1 MNDIALRIEQ
11 LIKKLEMSNAEFARR
26 IGVTRSSVSLWISG
40 QNIPSETTLREICR
54 QFNVDYNWLKF
65 GQSEMFLKTAES
77 FSKAMQSKFELS
89 DTETLFI
96 STFLESDK
104 QTRNALI
111 SFTQQFLNKLQK
123 QG

>member
-11 LIKKLEMSNAEFARR
+11 LVKKLEMSNAEFARR

-40 QNIPSETTLREICR
+40 QNIPSETSLREICR
-54 QFNVDYNWLKF
+54 QFNVDYNWIKF

>member
-1 MNDIALRIEQ
+1 MNDISSRIEQ
-11 LIKKLEMSNAEFARR
+11 LIKKLDISNAEFARR
-26 IGVTRSSVSLWISG
+26 IGVTRSSVSLWING
-40 QNIPSETTLREICR
+40 PNVPSETTLREICR

-65 GQSEMFLKTAES
+65 GESEMFLKTPTS
-77 FSKAMQSKFELS
+77 FSKAMQLKFELS
-89 DTETLFI
+89 DTEALFI

-111 SFTQQFLNKLQK
+111 SFTQNFLHNLQK

>member
-11 LIKKLEMSNAEFARR
+11 LIKRLEMSNAEFARR

-40 QNIPSETTLREICR
+40 QIIPSETTLREICR

-96 STFLESDK
+96 STFLVYDPLKSAGRTPDM
-104 QTRNALI
+104 TN
-111 SFTQQFLNKLQK
+111 
-123 QG
+123 